1 MIFGIIIGIIVF
13 IILICI
19 IVWIYNKNKKYNK
32 GTDHYNKTQEN
43 IDVKTRINNILKTK
57 KYKTDFDEIYFNYS
71 YKDLIHQNRILYEEL
86 NYLLLQN
93 TKEKNI

>member
-1 MIFGIIIGIIVF
+1 MIIGIIIGIIAL
-13 IILICI
+13 IIS
-19 IVWIYNKNKKYNK
+19 IVIVCWIYNKNKKYNK
-32 GTDHYNKTQEN
+32 GNEHYRKTKEN

-57 KYKTDFDEIYFNYS
+57 KFKTDFDEIYFNYS